1 MINMISGIKSAGRN
15 DRFGMLVTRYPT
27 GRTQPAASSSMKIT
41 VIKIPPKP
49 IPNQKSFHQPEVILK
64 PKSENGRR
72 SKKWPANQTL
82 KDKNNP
88 LTKKVI
94 NNVCGDE
101 PPSSPEGFVKESSLN
116 IKESAKERISSLI
129 TNRMTNNKP

>member
-1 MINMISGIKSAGRN
+1 
-15 DRFGMLVTRYPT
+15 MLVTRYPT
-27 GRTQPAASSSMKIT
+27 GRTQPAASSSKKIA

-64 PKSENGRR
+64 PKSEKGRW
-72 SKKWPANQTL
+72 SKKRPANQTL
-82 KDKNNP
+82 KDKNSP
-88 LTKKVI
+88 LTKKEI
-94 NNVCGDE
+94 NNNCGDE
-101 PPSSPEGFVKESSLN
+101 LPGSPGGFVKEGSLN

>member
-1 MINMISGIKSAGRN
+1 
-15 DRFGMLVTRYPT
+15 MLVTRYPT
-27 GRTQPAASSSMKIT
+27 GRTQPAASSSKKMA

-72 SKKWPANQTL
+72 SKKRPASHTL
-82 KDKNNP
+82 VDMNNP
-88 LTKKVI
+88 LIKKVI
-94 NNVCGDE
+94 NNICGDE
-101 PPSSPEGFVKESSLN
+101 PLNSPEGLVKESSLN

-129 TNRMTNNKP
+129 TNRMTINMP